1 MLPLQTIPIVMVGP
15 GTGLAPFRSILQE
28 KELLAD
34 RRKSGP
40 LVLFFGCRRA
50 AADFHLEEDLRRMEN
65 SGLLTLFCAF
75 SRDQND
81 KVYVQHV
88 IRKQGDLLKKLL
100 MEQNGM
106 FLLSGSSKNMP
117 EAVREALGEA
127 IGSSLY
133 VEDMLKTERYQEETW
148 AWLKPRLCY

>member
-1 MLPLQTIPIVMVGP
+1 MMVGP
-15 GTGLAPFRSILQE
+15 GTGLAPFRAILQE
-28 KELLAD
+28 RELVAD
-34 RRKSGP
+34 RRKGGL
-40 LVLFFGCRRA
+40 LVLFFGCRKST
-50 AADFHLEEDLRRMEN
+50 ADFHCEEDLRRMES

-75 SRDQND
+75 SRDQED
-81 KVYVQHV
+81 KVYVQHL
-88 IRKQGDLLKKLL
+88 IRKQGDLLKKAL

-133 VEDMLKTERYQEETW
+133 VEDMMKTERYQEETW
-148 AWLKPRLCY
+148 A